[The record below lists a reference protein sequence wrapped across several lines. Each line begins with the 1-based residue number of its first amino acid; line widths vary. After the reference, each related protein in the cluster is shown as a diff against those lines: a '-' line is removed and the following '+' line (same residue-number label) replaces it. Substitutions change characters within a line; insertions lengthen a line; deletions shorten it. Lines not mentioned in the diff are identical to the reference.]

1 MSDAARR
8 LPWLLLL
15 CGSGA
20 CDQCVPQ
27 PSAQWELLHDGD
39 PGALLS
45 VRAAA
50 GSVWVSGGDPDGP
63 EGPATGT
70 LLVDDDP
77 SDEED
82 FIALDTGLQS
92 DLWWVSPVDA
102 NLAWV
107 GGSDGLVARVER
119 SGSEV
124 TVTELTTPVADDA
137 DDNLIVF
144 GVLAVGEEVWAVG
157 GQIGGISGGF
167 LWRSQGGEA
176 LADVAVPTSLDDF
189 VLWKAAA
196 RAPDDVWFVGTHGL
210 TLHWDGATLTEL
222 LAGDDASL
230 FTVSVD
236 DAGAVAVGRA
246 GGQGRLLSRGLD
258 NGAPWDDVT
267 PAGGTLPA
275 MFGVHVLG
283 GEGLVVGDS
292 GTVLVR
298 EDGGWARQEL
308 GFPMFVTLHSCLLG
322 EDGDAFAVGGSL
334 TTLPLRG
341 GVLLRRTP

>member
-1 MSDAARR
+1 MSGVVRR
-8 LPWLLLL
+8 LPLLLL
-15 CGSGA
+15 ACVGAA

-27 PSAQWELLHDGD
+27 PAAGWELLHDAD

-50 GSVWVSGGDPDGP
+50 GAVWVSGGDPDGP

-77 SDEED
+77 SDADD

-92 DLWWVSPVDA
+92 DLWWVAPVDA
-102 NLAWV
+102 SLAWV
-107 GGSDGLVARVER
+107 GGSDGLVARIER
-119 SGSEV
+119 NGGEV
-124 TVTELTTPVADDA
+124 TATELVTPVADSA

-144 GVLAVGEEVWAVG
+144 GVLAAGDDLWAVG
-157 GQIGGISGGF
+157 GEIGGITGGF
-167 LWRSQGGEA
+167 LWRSQGGGPLE
-176 LADVAVPTSLDDF
+176 DVAVPTSLDDF

-210 TLHWDGATLTEL
+210 TLHWDGATLTEV

-230 FTVSVD
+230 FTVSVGGQ
-236 DAGAVAVGRA
+236 GAAAVGRA
-246 GGQGRLLSRGLD
+246 GGQGRVLSRGLD
-258 NGAPWDDVT
+258 DGAPWDDVT
-267 PAGGTLPA
+267 PEGVTLPA
-275 MFGVHVLG
+275 LFGVHVLG
-283 GEGLVVGDS
+283 AEGLVVGDS

-298 EDGGWARQEL
+298 EGGAWARQDL
-308 GFPMFVTLHSCLLG
+308 GFPMFITLHSCLIG
-322 EDGDAFAVGGSL
+322 EDGYAWAVGGSL

-341 GVLLRRTP
+341 GVLLRRSP